1 MSNETFACVAIAA
14 AGVAMIV
21 LMALSNLIF
30 GAAI

>member
-1 MSNETFACVAIAA
+1 MSDETFACVAIAA
-14 AGVAMIV
+14 AGAVMIA